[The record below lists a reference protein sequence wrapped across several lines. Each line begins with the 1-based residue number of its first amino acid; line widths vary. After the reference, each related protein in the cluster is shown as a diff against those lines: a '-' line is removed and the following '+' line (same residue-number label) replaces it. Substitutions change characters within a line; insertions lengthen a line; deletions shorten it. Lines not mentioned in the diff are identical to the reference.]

1 MQKIESNAKKQKKEK
16 SLLNEEV
23 ASDSDNE
30 ERCDYNCWSWINQ

>member
-1 MQKIESNAKKQKKEK
+1 MPKKQKKEK

-30 ERCDYNCWSWINQ
+30 ERCDYNC